1 VPEAS
6 EVIGIQFKSREERDM
21 QKITPFLWFD
31 GKAEEAMN
39 FYISIFKNSR
49 VVSVTRYGEAGP
61 GPKGT
66 VMSATFQLEGQDFF
80 ALNGGPQY
88 SFTPAI
94 SMFVT
99 CQTQQEVDE
108 LWDKLSA
115 GGERDRCGWLKDR
128 YGLSWQIIPSALG
141 TMLGDKN
148 PQKAGRVMKAMLQ
161 MDKIDIEALKQAYDQ
176 G

>member
-1 VPEAS
+1 
-6 EVIGIQFKSREERDM
+6 M

-61 GPKGT
+61 GAKGT

-88 SFTPAI
+88 TFTPAI

-108 LWDKLSA
+108 LWDKLA
-115 GGERDRCGWLKDR
+115 EGGEKDRCGWLRDR

-141 TMLGDKN
+141 TMLGDKD
-148 PQKAGRVMKAMLQ
+148 PKKASRVMKAMLQ
-161 MDKIDIEALKQAYDQ
+161 MDKIDIEGLKQAYDQ